1 VFKLRSNV
9 VPFKVKRSVAARAF
23 AGVLATSL
31 LIFELLATSGRFH
44 QALHCDGNQT
54 SSTCIVCLF
63 AKGHLD
69 APPSVPVASP
79 PVEAFFQ
86 SAPCIDSILL
96 VDVRYVLSPPRA
108 PPIPTPFL
116 TVQA

>member
-1 VFKLRSNV
+1 MFKLRSNV
-9 VPFKVKRSVAARAF
+9 VPFKVKRSVATRAF
-23 AGVLATSL
+23 AGVLAGAL
-31 LIFELLATSGRFH
+31 FIFELLATSGRFH

-79 PVEAFFQ
+79 PVKTSFYT
-86 SAPCIDSILL
+86 APRVDSLLL

-108 PPIPTPFL
+108 PPAAIPFL